1 MIKLDFFSTY
11 VDTGEQKWNKNGTN
25 MAQGARMEQEWNKH
39 GLGWSLDW
47 NKNGTRMKKAG

>member
-25 MAQGARMEQEWNKH
+25 MAQE
-39 GLGWSLDW
+39 W
-47 NKNGTRMKKAG
+47 NKNGTNMDWDGVWIGTKMEQE